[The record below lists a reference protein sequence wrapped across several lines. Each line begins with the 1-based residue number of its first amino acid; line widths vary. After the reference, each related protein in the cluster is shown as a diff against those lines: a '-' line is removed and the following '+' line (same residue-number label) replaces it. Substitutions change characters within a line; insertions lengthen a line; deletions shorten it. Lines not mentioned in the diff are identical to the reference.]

1 MTTSW
6 AWEFSRYDP
15 KTERVVESL
24 CTLGNGR
31 FATRGSAPETV
42 PDAVHAPGTYLAGCY
57 NQLVSTV
64 EGTRI
69 TNEDMV
75 RLPDWTA
82 LRYRCLPEGGSPGEW
97 LTPDDAT
104 LRHYRVSL
112 DLRRGTHTRRMLFQD
127 AHGRRLGVTHATRPH
142 GRPVPGRTADG
153 VPRLR
158 MARHPRRRIGPRRR
172 HREYRC

>member
-6 AWEFSRYDP
+6 TWEFSRYDP
-15 KTERVVESL
+15 ETERVVESL

-31 FATRGSAPETV
+31 FATRGSAPEAV

-64 EGTRI
+64 AGARI

-104 LRHYRVSL
+104 LRRYGVSL
-112 DLRRGTHTRRMLFQD
+112 DLRHGTLTRRMLFQD
-127 AHGRRLGVTHATRPH
+127 AHGRMAGCHAHAPRPH
-142 GRPVPGRTADG
+142 ERPALGRPADG
-153 VPRLR
+153 VPRLW
-158 MARHPRRRIGPRRR
+158 MARHSRRRIRPRRR
-172 HREYRC
+172 HRE